1 MRIGVPALRA
11 ETEEHTV
18 SDGEAQGARDPQV
31 NKKLTPEPQDG
42 AEASAPVAQPDAG
55 VGVDAVASHP
65 AEERGSQS
73 IPAASEDAEPT
84 SERPLANLESMQ
96 QRLDRVGDA
105 ETGGWGRELY
115 TDPDVEKHPVVRVLR
130 ANFPDDVL
138 DIIRFRDETTIHV
151 TTSKLR
157 DICFFLRDHKQIA
170 MNFLTDVTAVDMLR
184 LRTSPRF
191 DVVVQLYS
199 LPNRVRL
206 RLKAGCNDG
215 EAVPSLVPVWNGA
228 NWLEREAY
236 DMFGIVF
243 EGHPDLRR
251 MLLPD
256 DWDEGH
262 PLRKDYPLRGWKE
275 FPVYNRE
282 RVVPRTRTRWTGR
295 GV

>member
-1 MRIGVPALRA
+1 MKGN
-11 ETEEHTV
+11 TV
-18 SDGEAQGARDPQV
+18 SDGEARATSNAD
-31 NKKLTPEPQDG
+31 NKPNPAPNGTAD
-42 AEASAPVAQPDAG
+42 APVADQKRLVDTVMSDFPD
-55 VGVDAVASHP
+55 VGGRSGDDGTSLQETTAV
-65 AEERGSQS
+65 EESPVSADQ
-73 IPAASEDAEPT
+73 
-84 SERPLANLESMQ
+84 PLANLEAMQ
-96 QRLDRVGDA
+96 RRLDRVGEMESGA
-105 ETGGWGRELY
+105 WGRELY
-115 TDPDVEKHPVVRVLR
+115 TDPDLEKHPVVHVLR
-130 ANFPDDVL
+130 DAFPDDIL

-157 DICFFLRDHKQIA
+157 DICFYIRDHPRVS
-170 MNFLTDVTAVDMLR
+170 MNFLTDLTVVDMLR

-191 DVVVQLYS
+191 DVSVLLYS

-215 EAVPSLVPVWNGA
+215 ESVPSLVPVWNGA

-243 EGHPDLRR
+243 EGHPGLRR
-251 MLLPD
+251 ILLPD

-275 FPVYNRE
+275 FPVYNKE
-282 RVVPRTRTRWTGR
+282 RVIPRVRTRWTGR

>member
-1 MRIGVPALRA
+1 M
-11 ETEEHTV
+11 
-18 SDGEAQGARDPQV
+18 SDGEARATSKADNKANPDPKDTV
-31 NKKLTPEPQDG
+31 DT
-42 AEASAPVAQPDAG
+42 PVADPKRL
-55 VGVDAVASHP
+55 VDAVMSDYP
-65 AEERGSQS
+65 STGGGDGTAEQETTAVEESPVSADQ
-73 IPAASEDAEPT
+73 
-84 SERPLANLESMQ
+84 PLANLEAMQ
-96 QRLDRVGDA
+96 RRLDRIGEMESGA
-105 ETGGWGRELY
+105 WGRDLY
-115 TDPDVEKHPVVRVLR
+115 TDPDLEKHPVVRVLR
-130 ANFPDDVL
+130 AVFPDDVL

-157 DICFFLRDHKQIA
+157 DICFYLRDHPQIS
-170 MNFLTDVTAVDMLR
+170 MNFLTDLTVVDMLR

-191 DVVVQLYS
+191 DVAVLLYS

-215 EAVPSLVPVWNGA
+215 ETVPSLAPVWNGA

-243 EGHPDLRR
+243 EGHPGLRR
-251 MLLPD
+251 ILLPD

-275 FPVYNRE
+275 FPVYNKE
-282 RVVPRTRTRWTGR
+282 RVIPRVRTRWTGR